1 MKMKKRTKIILISIG
16 VFLLLVIAGGL
27 SFFLTIK
34 LKYKPVPFNLDDAP
48 QEIIDIKENLYPKLI
63 DNTFN
68 WGDMADF
75 VIFSQYVADNSPI
88 VLDLIKDWEEIVWFD
103 VSDEDDMWFY
113 IEDDSLTLE
122 IGPNPPENYGIVI
135 HLDFE
140 TMVDII
146 KQDITPQKA
155 FQRGILTFEGKFNDV
170 LKVNQIVE
178 IAAATIMG
186 TYTPPVEITDNFV
199 ISADMST
206 LYTEGGLTLL
216 PYIQVNLKEG
226 QYGEP
231 HVSTPSHGKVLIV
244 NNKGDI
250 VYQLEDSA
258 HTVHKF
264 IDSRTV
270 AMGGQEGFMELW
282 NYVTGEV
289 ETLDVPGGH
298 HDFDYNPETD
308 TFLVLEYSI
317 SSEIWNDTY
326 ILYDKLSEYS
336 RDGDLVWEWDGITE
350 YPFNST
356 RHTSLGLNLTF
367 RGGADWMHANSF
379 VWDKQEE
386 TIYLSIRNLDTIV
399 KIDYATKD
407 IIWEAGRFGDFELY
421 DSDDQLVDTI
431 YHFPHNLE
439 RIKDNQ
445 FIIFDNDLY
454 NISNPAS
461 MELEGSQGYSRF
473 LEFEINEEQKTM
485 KELWSWVI
493 DNQTYY
499 FPESGGDADR
509 LPDGNTIGV
518 FGNKA
523 LVLNEKSPTI
533 ITEVTNDGDIAWE
546 LTING
551 VNNTYF
557 WVHLV
562 ERFYEQPLVQINEEN
577 LDFESDELYLNIT
590 TWNGYKIDAI
600 TEASVKLQVNN
611 KIVYENKFDFLAQ
624 WQPTNLE
631 ISLSDI
637 ISNAKK
643 IYLIIETED
652 GIQNIIQIL
661 DAGWT
666 TGNTVM
672 VVVIPFIGMGIIT
685 LVILEIKLKFV
696 SKKILRKS

>member
-1 MKMKKRTKIILISIG
+1 MKKRTKIILISIG
-16 VFLLLVIAGGL
+16 VFFILVIAGGL

-34 LKYKPVPFNLDDAP
+34 FKYKPEALNLENAP
-48 QEIIDIKENLYPKLI
+48 QEIIDIKEDLYLKLV
-63 DNTFN
+63 DNTFS
-68 WGDMADF
+68 WADMSDF
-75 VIFSQYVADNSPI
+75 VIFSQYIADNSPI
-88 VLDLIKDWEEIVWFD
+88 VLELVEDWVEIVWFN
-103 VSDEDDMWFY
+103 VSDEDDMWFF
-113 IEDDSLTLE
+113 IEDESLTVE
-122 IGPNPPENYGIVI
+122 IGPDPPDNYGII
-135 HLDFE
+135 INLNFE
-140 TMVDII
+140 TMVRII

-155 FQRGILTFEGKFNDV
+155 FQKGILTFEGEFNDV

-178 IAAATIMG
+178 TAAASIMG

-199 ISADMST
+199 ISVDESS
-206 LYTEGGLTLL
+206 LYTKGGLTLL

-231 HVSTPSHGKVLIV
+231 HVSTPSSGKVLIV
-244 NNKGDI
+244 NNKGEI
-250 VYQLEDSA
+250 VYELEDSA

-282 NYVTGEV
+282 NYETGEV

-308 TFLVLEYSI
+308 TFMVLEYSI

-336 RDGDLVWEWDGITE
+336 RAGELIWEWDGISE

-399 KIDYATKD
+399 KIDYTTKD

-421 DSDDQLVDTI
+421 DADDLLVDTI

-439 RIKDNQ
+439 RIGENK

-454 NISNPAS
+454 NISNPDS
-461 MELEGSQGYSRF
+461 MSLEGSQGYSRF
-473 LEFEINEEQKTM
+473 LEFEIDEDQKTM
-485 KELWSWVI
+485 RELWSWVI

-533 ITEVTNDGDIAWE
+533 ITEVTREGDVAWE

-562 ERFYEQPLVQINEEN
+562 ERFYEQPLIRINEEI
-577 LDFESDELYLNIT
+577 LDFELDELYLNIT
-590 TWNGYKIDAI
+590 TWNGYKIDDI
-600 TEASVKLQVNN
+600 TQGVVKLQINR
-611 KIVYENKFDFLAQ
+611 KIVYESDFNFNSQ
-624 WQPTNLE
+624 WQPSNIE
-631 ISLSDI
+631 ISLNNV
-637 ISNAKK
+637 ISRANK
-643 IYLIIETED
+643 INLIIETED
-652 GIQNIIQIL
+652 GIQTIIQIF
-661 DAGWT
+661 DANWT
-666 TGNTVM
+666 TGNTIM
-672 VVVIPFIGMGIIT
+672 VIIIPFIGIGIIT
-685 LVILEIKLKFV
+685 LVVLEIKSKFV
-696 SKKILRKS
+696 SKRILRKD